1 MIAGLKR
8 TMHMLDGVGSPGVT
22 AYVLAGAAMG
32 IAGSLYSMFSA
43 VYGYI
48 THTYPLNWMALPFDF
63 LKSKEW
69 ILVIGMLSS
78 SIITIISCA
87 AIGGV
92 IGIGVKLIFGR
103 GKASFAIQ
111 PSFAS
116 SKKIEAV
123 AAAACAYSLVVYC
136 GAYMLLGLFLVISSP
151 GVEKAAG
158 DAREAPN
165 VILITVDALRPD
177 HLSCYGYPLP
187 TSPRID
193 ALAAESS
200 RFTNAIS
207 VSPYTLGAVPCM
219 MTSLYPGQIGMGE
232 EEILAL
238 AHRNTTLAELLQRE
252 GYETAAFVGN
262 YFLRKEFNLWQ
273 GFYIYDDAFSSR
285 ELQRGFPE
293 EAAGQLTAKAI
304 DWLRSAQG
312 RKYFLWLHYQD
323 PHGPYTPPSPFDR
336 AFNRSQYPPRS
347 PVPLLEDNSGYGGI
361 PRYQIVNGEQDP
373 NYYLSQYDGEINYV
387 DHHIGVLL
395 AELKK
400 LGQYDTTAIII
411 AADHGEAMAGE
422 GGYYFCHGE
431 TVREEIIK
439 IPLIIKRPGV
449 NEGSSISTQVS
460 SLDITPTILEA
471 AHIHVIDAIQG
482 ESLMGLMEG
491 GHYRR
496 TYAYSHKASMDRPS
510 RAIRTN
516 EYKLMMSGDTLEFY
530 DLTADP
536 AEGENVYDRGDMQ
549 EVAKL
554 FKRELDEHIR
564 QLQASSP
571 LYQNTVVDE
580 RTKTMLKA
588 LGYID

>member
-8 TMHMLDGVGSPGVT
+8 TIHMLDGVGSPGVT
-22 AYVLAGAAMG
+22 ASVLAGAAMG

-43 VYGYI
+43 AYGYF

-78 SIITIISCA
+78 SIITIISGA

-92 IGIGVKLIFGR
+92 IGIGVKFIFGR

-111 PSFAS
+111 PAFAS

-123 AAAACAYSLVVYC
+123 AAAACTYSFVVYC
-136 GAYMLLGLFLVISSP
+136 GAYMLLGLLLLLASP
-151 GVEKAAG
+151 GGEKRAG
-158 DAREAPN
+158 GGREAPN
-165 VILITVDALRPD
+165 VILITIDALRPD
-177 HLSCYGYPLP
+177 HLSCYGYPLT

-193 ALAAESS
+193 ELASESS
-200 RFTNAIS
+200 VFTNAIS
-207 VSPYTLGAVPCM
+207 VSPFTLGAVPCM

-232 EEILAL
+232 KEILAL

-262 YFLRKEFNLWQ
+262 YFLRKEFNIWQ

-293 EAAGQLTAKAI
+293 EAAGQLTEKAM
-304 DWLRSAQG
+304 DWLKSVRG
-312 RKYFLWLHYQD
+312 TKYFLWLHYQD
-323 PHGPYTPPSPFDR
+323 PHGPYTPPSPFNSTFKR
-336 AFNRSQYPPRS
+336 NQYPPRS

-361 PRYQIVNGEQDP
+361 PRYQVLNGERDP
-373 NYYLSQYDGEINYV
+373 NYYLSQYDGEISYT
-387 DHHIGVLL
+387 DHHIGLLL
-395 AELKK
+395 AELKR
-400 LGQYDTTAIII
+400 LGEYDTTAIII
-411 AADHGEAMAGE
+411 TADHGEAMAGE

-439 IPLIIKRPGV
+439 IPLVIKIPGV
-449 NEGSSISTQVS
+449 KEGKHISSQVS

-471 AHIHVIDAIQG
+471 AHVPVIDAIMG
-482 ESLMGLMEG
+482 VSLTGLMQG
-491 GHYRR
+491 GASSR

-516 EYKLMMSGDTLEFY
+516 EYKLVMSGDTLELY

-536 AEGENVYDRGDMQ
+536 AERENIYDREDMRA
-549 EVAKL
+549 VAKL
-554 FKRELDEHIR
+554 FKQALDDHML
-564 QLQASSP
+564 QLKASSP
-571 LYQNTVVDE
+571 LYKHTVVDE
-580 RTKTMLKA
+580 RTRTMLKA
-588 LGYID
+588 LGYVD